1 MGRLILEN
9 VFSDFFNQGNL
20 KKNVMQR
27 MFTLRY
33 STRIEE
39 LTNSREAISA
49 KPLGIKLKFFTPLC
63 TYRSSILHKV
73 LERIWEFHFFFYKKI
88 FFNFLLILTTKITHK
103 KNSFICIL
111 VRHIYI
117 KFIFCWRFSA
127 HFWGYGT
134 QNSKNT
140 KSGISPQVFNK
151 IFWFLVW

>member
-1 MGRLILEN
+1 MEKPKREEKGKLWPRKWPK
-9 VFSDFFNQGNL
+9 NL
-20 KKNVMQR
+20 P
-27 MFTLRY
+27 RY

-73 LERIWEFHFFFYKKI
+73 LERIREFHFFFYKK
-88 FFNFLLILTTKITHK
+88 FFFSFLLILTTKITHE

-127 HFWGYGT
+127 HFWGNGT

-151 IFWFLVW
+151 IF